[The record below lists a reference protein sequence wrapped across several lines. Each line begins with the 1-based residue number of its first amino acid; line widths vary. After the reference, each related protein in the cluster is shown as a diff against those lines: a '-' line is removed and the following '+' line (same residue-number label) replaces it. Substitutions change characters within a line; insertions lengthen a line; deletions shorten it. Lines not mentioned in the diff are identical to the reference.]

1 MARREASSSYI
12 AFARTAKTNTATRIA
27 AISWA
32 ANARITMAFIA
43 SW

>member
-1 MARREASSSYI
+1 MARREASSSYV
-12 AFARTAKTNTATRIA
+12 AFARSAKAYAAARIA

-32 ANARITMAFIA
+32 ANARRTMTFIA

>member
-12 AFARTAKTNTATRIA
+12 AFARTAKTDTATRIIT
-27 AISWA
+27 ISWA
-32 ANARITMAFIA
+32 ANARVAMTFIT